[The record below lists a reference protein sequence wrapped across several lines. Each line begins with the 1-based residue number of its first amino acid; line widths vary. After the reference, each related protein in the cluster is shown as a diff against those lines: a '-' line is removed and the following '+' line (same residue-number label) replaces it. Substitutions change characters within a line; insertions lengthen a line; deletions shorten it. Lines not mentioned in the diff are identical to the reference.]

1 MGMRRLCGIRA
12 ARTAA
17 AIVVSALCALAG
29 RPAAA
34 VSAEPA
40 TVTGVT
46 TRMEGRELQ
55 VVIRASAPVHY
66 EVQPVRRAWIV
77 VDILNARLGFRA
89 GTVHPA
95 EGVIQQIRA
104 GQFTPDVVRVVVECV
119 APVRFRVAAA
129 HEESAV
135 IVAIPDGAGRPAA
148 VPAGQRSGATTIVPG
163 RSIGAV
169 RLGMTLP
176 DVVAALGRATNTAER
191 PGVGVDYTWYAASAE
206 SGLGV
211 RATGAGIVRR
221 IWVLEDPAYRTRE
234 GLHTGSTEADVQA
247 VFGAPSWTVA
257 VASQEKSITL
267 MYEGL
272 GAWFGVR
279 PSAVNGDR
287 NTVFRID
294 VIEPSS
300 SGTPRSGP

>member
-29 RPAAA
+29 RPA
-34 VSAEPA
+34 

-55 VVIRASAPVHY
+55 VVIRASAAVHY
-66 EVQPVRRAWIV
+66 EVQPVRPAWIV

-129 HEESAV
+129 DEESAV
-135 IVAIPDGAGRPAA
+135 IVAIPDGAGRPAPA
-148 VPAGQRSGATTIVPG
+148 PAGQPSGATTIVPG

-221 IWVLEDPAYRTRE
+221 IWVLNDAAYRTRE
-234 GLHTGSTEADVQA
+234 GLHTGSTEADVRA

-267 MYEGL
+267 MYEAL

-279 PSAVNGDR
+279 PS
-287 NTVFRID
+287 
-294 VIEPSS
+294 
-300 SGTPRSGP
+300 